1 MILLMI
7 AVGGALGAIS
17 RYYLGLL
24 FNSIQILNVSLGTF
38 LVNIIGCICIGI
50 CMALI
55 DTKSNFSFLLVI
67 GFLGSF
73 TTMSAL
79 SSQTIELMITEKY
92 LIGIIYSV
100 GTVISC
106 VIATFIAYNIFKT

>member
-7 AVGGALGAIS
+7 AVGGALGALS

-24 FNSIQILNVSLGTF
+24 FDSIQILNVSFGTF
-38 LVNIIGCICIGI
+38 FVNIIGCFCIGI

-55 DTKSNFSFLLVI
+55 DTKSNLSFLIVT

>member
-1 MILLMI
+1 MISI
-7 AVGGALGAIS
+7 GGTLGAIS

-24 FNSIQILNVSLGTF
+24 FDSIQVLNVSFGTF
-38 LVNIIGCICIGI
+38 LVNIIGCFCIGI
-50 CMALI
+50 CMGLI
-55 DTKSNFSFLLVI
+55 DTKSNFSFLIVT

-79 SSQTIELMITEKY
+79 SSQTIELMINEKY

-100 GTVISC
+100 GTVVSC
-106 VIATFIAYNIFKT
+106 VIATFIAYNIFKI

>member
-1 MILLMI
+1 MNIFLKKNNFVI
-7 AVGGALGAIS
+7 ISIGAIPA
-17 RYYLGLL
+17 
-24 FNSIQILNVSLGTF
+24 SILRWQIDQIF
-38 LVNIIGCICIGI
+38 IVNIIGCFCIGV

-55 DTKSNFSFLLVI
+55 DTKSNFSFLIVT